1 MDAITIYQKPTCSKC
16 RETMKLL
23 ESKGVDLNIINY
35 FIDPIPTDTLRVLIQ
50 KLGIRPIELFRK
62 KEDRFRELGIGS
74 KNYSD
79 EELIEILGENPEL
92 IERPIVVR
100 GDKAVLGRPPEN
112 VLQLF

>member
-1 MDAITIYQKPTCSKC
+1 MDTITIYQKPTCSKC

-23 ESKGVDLNIINY
+23 ESKGIDLNVINY
-35 FIDPIPTDTLRVLIQ
+35 FIDPIPSATLHELIG
-50 KLGIRPIELFRK
+50 KLGIKPIDLFRK
-62 KEDRFRELGIGS
+62 KEERFQELEIAS

-79 EELIEILGENPEL
+79 EELIEILAANPEL

-100 GDKAVLGRPPEN
+100 GNKAVLGRPPVN